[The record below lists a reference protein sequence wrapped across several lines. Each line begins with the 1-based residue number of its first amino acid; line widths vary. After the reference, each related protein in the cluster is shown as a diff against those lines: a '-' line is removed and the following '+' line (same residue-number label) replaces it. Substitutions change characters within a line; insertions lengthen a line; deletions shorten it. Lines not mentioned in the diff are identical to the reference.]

1 MHVYIHVYV
10 NIYVSIYKN
19 SEEGKV
25 MLKKIFSY
33 GKEVLH
39 FSHLHFL
46 FYFFKGREKFLG
58 LFEIHDFVLHGFGA
72 THK

>member
-39 FSHLHFL
+39 FSHLHFC
-46 FYFFKGREKFLG
+46 FISFNEERNS
-58 LFEIHDFVLHGFGA
+58 
-72 THK
+72 